1 MITKAMEDIPK
12 FDRQKAEMEVDKY
25 LKDPEVVNYHI
36 EFKKRLAE
44 NPDMLVGADEGEG
57 FFSFQTIV
65 TVYIAYVVGN
75 ILYKNYLY
83 QYVDLSFIPGYA
95 IRSAVDAAADAAA
108 PIVDAVSS
116 SM

>member
-1 MITKAMEDIPK
+1 MEDIPK
-12 FDRQKAEMEVDKY
+12 FDRKQAETEVAKY

-44 NPDMLVGADEGEG
+44 NPDMLVGADEKEG

-65 TVYIAYVVGN
+65 IVYISYIVGN
-75 ILYKNYLY
+75 IAYKNYLY
-83 QYVDLSFIPGYA
+83 QFVDLSFIPGYA
-95 IRSAVDAAADAAA
+95 IRGAVDAAADAAA